1 VFDSS
6 QSHSFHDLNY
16 WYEFTQDR
24 LAEHGREK
32 KVAWTLAGNKVDLVN
47 SSPQQRVVDH
57 QSAREWAGARGM
69 DFVETS
75 ALDGQNV
82 DIVFQ
87 NSIEKVEFLTWTVF
101 AS

>member
-1 VFDSS
+1 
-6 QSHSFHDLNY
+6 
-16 WYEFTQDR
+16 
-24 LAEHGREK
+24 
-32 KVAWTLAGNKVDLVN
+32 
-47 SSPQQRVVDH
+47 
-57 QSAREWAGARGM
+57 M